1 VGTGQD
7 VCYAAGVAWWPE
19 VERPVRIDSEEPGVP
34 GMHPA
39 IGAITKQ
46 LRRLP
51 AVKKI
56 VLFGSRARGD
66 HDDRSD
72 IDLAVVCPGASPDE
86 WARIWDVVDEAP
98 TLLRIDLLRLEQ
110 AGQDLKHEV
119 QREGIVLYECR

>member
-1 VGTGQD
+1 VKTN
-7 VCYAAGVAWWPE
+7 
-19 VERPVRIDSEEPGVP
+19 SEEPGVP

-39 IGAITKQ
+39 IRAITEQ
-46 LRRLP
+46 ISHLP
-51 AVKKI
+51 AIRKI

-72 IDLAVVCPGASPDE
+72 IDLAVVCPGAGPDE
-86 WARIWDVVDEAP
+86 WARIWNVVDEAP

-119 QREGIVLYECR
+119 EREGIVLYECP